1 MLKIS
6 RESEIN
12 LVNVLIDN
20 DIISGKD
27 LIDIKKISTENN
39 KSQIDA
45 IFELKLTDEQKI
57 IDLLIKEQNLETVDL
72 KKVEVTDEIKTV
84 LPSNY
89 IKVNFVAPFKIDN
102 KTLHIAIPDS
112 SKLGLMRNL
121 KAITKKNIEL
131 HAAKI
136 TDISEFIEKLSSET
150 DEVTIASIRDENRK
164 RIKTFESDLGDAGEV
179 LEKAPEE
186 DIEAIENESEVIKF
200 STAVVAEA
208 IKMGVSDIH
217 IEPYRFSSRVRY
229 RLDGMLQ
236 EQEQYKQF
244 LHDNYGAVVTRI
256 KIMGKL
262 DIAER
267 RLPQD
272 GAINFKIENKVVD
285 LRLSI
290 LPTAN
295 NERIVMRILNKDAGD
310 IKLEQLNFEEQD
322 LKNLRKAIHSTQGL
336 ILVTGPTGSGKSTT
350 LYSILKEVSKPH
362 LNILTAED
370 PVEYE
375 LDGVG
380 QVQIKDHIGLTFASA
395 LRSFLRQD
403 PEIILVGEMRDKETV
418 DIGLKA
424 ALTGH
429 LVFSTLHTND
439 APSTITRLQNMG
451 TPDYLISAAT
461 QLVVAQRLARKNCK
475 DCRVPDDD
483 VNPKVLQDL
492 GFSAEQ
498 ASRVKAI
505 KGKGCAKCSNTGY
518 KGRQGIYEILVVS
531 KPLKEAILR
540 QATTP
545 ELREI
550 GIKEGFQTMKDMGRR
565 LIASGELNFREY
577 ESSFRRIRME
587 AFTYK
592 GISDG
597 KYVTGDIEA
606 LNLDEASHLLKEK
619 KIIITNIVKT
629 KKKAGEKKKSSGSSL
644 FGRSKKVKIEDILIF
659 SKQFA
664 TMVKAGL
671 PILQVL
677 AMLRDQMESQGIKD
691 IIEDIRKSLE
701 GGVNLSKCFEKY
713 PQHFD
718 NVYVTWSK
726 AGEARG

>member
-27 LIDIKKISTENN
+27 LINIKKISSENN
-39 KSQIDA
+39 SSQIDA

-72 KKVEVTDEIKTV
+72 KKVEVNQDIKTV

-89 IKVNFVAPFKIDN
+89 IKVNFVAPFKIDG

-136 TDISEFIEKLSSET
+136 SDISEFIERLSSET

-164 RIKTFESDLGDAGEV
+164 KIKTFESDLGEAGEV

-229 RLDGMLQ
+229 RLDGMLS

-244 LHDNYGAVVTRI
+244 LHDNYGAVVTRF

-272 GAINFKIENKVVD
+272 GAINFKIDNKVVD

-290 LPTAN
+290 LPTAS

-322 LKNLRKAIHSTQGL
+322 LKNLRKAINSTQGL

-350 LYSILKEVSKPH
+350 LYSILKEVSRPH

-370 PVEYE
+370 PVEYDLE
-375 LDGVG
+375 GVG
-380 QVQIKDHIGLTFASA
+380 QVQIKDDIGLTFASA

-451 TPDYLISAAT
+451 TPDYLISAAC

-483 VNPKVLQDL
+483 VTPKVLQDL
-492 GFSAEQ
+492 GFTAEL
-498 ASRVKAI
+498 ASRVKAV
-505 KGKGCAKCSNTGY
+505 KGKGCPKCNNTGY
-518 KGRQGIYEILVVS
+518 KGRQGIYEILVVT

-550 GIKEGFQTMKDMGRR
+550 GVKEGFQTMQDMGRR
-565 LIASGELNFREY
+565 LIASGELNFREF
-577 ESSFRRIRME
+577 ERVLS
-587 AFTYK
+587 
-592 GISDG
+592 
-597 KYVTGDIEA
+597 
-606 LNLDEASHLLKEK
+606 
-619 KIIITNIVKT
+619 
-629 KKKAGEKKKSSGSSL
+629 GE
-644 FGRSKKVKIEDILIF
+644 
-659 SKQFA
+659 
-664 TMVKAGL
+664 
-671 PILQVL
+671 
-677 AMLRDQMESQGIKD
+677 
-691 IIEDIRKSLE
+691 
-701 GGVNLSKCFEKY
+701 
-713 PQHFD
+713 
-718 NVYVTWSK
+718 
-726 AGEARG
+726 

>member
-27 LIDIKKISTENN
+27 LINIKKVSTENN

-72 KKVEVTDEIKTV
+72 KKIQISEDIKTV

-89 IKVNFVAPFKIDN
+89 IKVNFVAPFKIEG

-136 TDISEFIEKLSSET
+136 TDISEYIDRLSSET

-164 RIKTFESDLGDAGEV
+164 KIKTFETDLGDAGEV

-208 IKMGVSDIH
+208 IKLGVSDIH
-217 IEPYRFSSRVRY
+217 IEPYRFTSRVRY
-229 RLDGMLQ
+229 RLDGMLS

-244 LHDNYGAVVTRI
+244 LHDNYGAVVTRF

-272 GAINFKIENKVVD
+272 GAINFKIDNKVVD

-322 LKNLRKAIHSTQGL
+322 LANLRKAIHSTQGL

-362 LNILTAED
+362 INILTAED

-498 ASRVKAI
+498 ASRIKAI
-505 KGKGCAKCSNTGY
+505 KGKGCAKCNNSGY

-531 KPLKEAILR
+531 KPIKEAILR

-550 GIKEGFQTMKDMGRR
+550 AVKEGFQTMQDMGRR

-577 ESSFRRIRME
+577 ERVLS
-587 AFTYK
+587 
-592 GISDG
+592 
-597 KYVTGDIEA
+597 
-606 LNLDEASHLLKEK
+606 
-619 KIIITNIVKT
+619 
-629 KKKAGEKKKSSGSSL
+629 GE
-644 FGRSKKVKIEDILIF
+644 
-659 SKQFA
+659 
-664 TMVKAGL
+664 
-671 PILQVL
+671 
-677 AMLRDQMESQGIKD
+677 
-691 IIEDIRKSLE
+691 
-701 GGVNLSKCFEKY
+701 
-713 PQHFD
+713 
-718 NVYVTWSK
+718 
-726 AGEARG
+726 

>member
-12 LVNVLIDN
+12 LINVLIDH

-27 LIDIKKISTENN
+27 LPNIKKVSSEKNS
-39 KSQIDA
+39 SQIDA
-45 IFELKLTDEQKI
+45 VFELKLCNEEKI
-57 IDLLIKEQNLETVDL
+57 LDVLVKEQNLEVVDL
-72 KKVEVTDEIKTV
+72 SKVQISDQIKTV

-89 IKVNFVAPFKIDN
+89 INVNFVAPFKVDG

-136 TDISEFIEKLSSET
+136 SQISEFIEKLLSESG
-150 DEVTIASIRDENRK
+150 DVTTATIRKENK
-164 RIKTFESDLGDAGEV
+164 EKTKTFDSDLGEAGEV
-179 LEKAPEE
+179 LEKPPEE

-208 IKMGVSDIH
+208 IKLGVSDIH

-229 RLDGMLQ
+229 RQDGMLQ
-236 EQEQYKQF
+236 EQEQYRKF
-244 LHDNYGAVVTRI
+244 LHDNYGAVVTRF

-272 GAINFKIENKVVD
+272 GAINFKIEGKVVD

-290 LPTAN
+290 LPTAS
-295 NERIVMRILNKDAGD
+295 NERIVMRVLNKDAGD
-310 IKLEQLNFEEQD
+310 ITLEQLNFDDAD

-380 QVQIKDHIGLTFASA
+380 QVQIKDDIGLTFSAA

-461 QLVVAQRLARKNCK
+461 QMVLAQRLARRNCK
-475 DCRVPDDD
+475 ECRIPDED
-483 VNPKVLQDL
+483 VTPKVLTDL
-492 GFSAEQ
+492 GFTPEL
-498 ASRVKAI
+498 ASRAKAI
-505 KGKGCAKCSNTGY
+505 KGKGCPKCKDTGY

-531 KPLKEAILR
+531 KPIKEAILR

-550 GIKEGFQTMKDMGRR
+550 AIKEGFQTMQDMGRR
-565 LIASGELNFREY
+565 MIASGELSFREY
-577 ESSFRRIRME
+577 ERVLSSE
-587 AFTYK
+587 
-592 GISDG
+592 
-597 KYVTGDIEA
+597 
-606 LNLDEASHLLKEK
+606 
-619 KIIITNIVKT
+619 
-629 KKKAGEKKKSSGSSL
+629 
-644 FGRSKKVKIEDILIF
+644 
-659 SKQFA
+659 
-664 TMVKAGL
+664 
-671 PILQVL
+671 
-677 AMLRDQMESQGIKD
+677 
-691 IIEDIRKSLE
+691 
-701 GGVNLSKCFEKY
+701 
-713 PQHFD
+713 
-718 NVYVTWSK
+718 
-726 AGEARG
+726 

>member
-27 LIDIKKISTENN
+27 LINIKKISSENN
-39 KSQIDA
+39 SSQIDA

-72 KKVEVTDEIKTV
+72 KKVEVDQDIKTV

-89 IKVNFVAPFKIDN
+89 IKVNFVAPFKIDG

-136 TDISEFIEKLSSET
+136 SDISEFIERLSSET

-164 RIKTFESDLGDAGEV
+164 KIKTFESDLGEAGEV

-229 RLDGMLQ
+229 RLDGMLS

-244 LHDNYGAVVTRI
+244 LHDNYGAVVTRF

-272 GAINFKIENKVVD
+272 GAINFKIDNKVVD

-290 LPTAN
+290 LPTAS

-322 LKNLRKAIHSTQGL
+322 LKNLRKAINSTQGL

-350 LYSILKEVSKPH
+350 LYSILKEVSRPH

-370 PVEYE
+370 PVEYDLE
-375 LDGVG
+375 GVG
-380 QVQIKDHIGLTFASA
+380 QVQIKDDIGLTFASA

-451 TPDYLISAAT
+451 TPDYLISAAC

-483 VNPKVLQDL
+483 VTPKVLQDL
-492 GFSAEQ
+492 GFTAEL
-498 ASRVKAI
+498 ASRVKAV
-505 KGKGCAKCSNTGY
+505 KGKGCPKCNNTGY
-518 KGRQGIYEILVVS
+518 KGRQGIYEILVVT

-550 GIKEGFQTMKDMGRR
+550 GVKEGFQTMQDMGRR
-565 LIASGELNFREY
+565 LIASGELNFREF
-577 ESSFRRIRME
+577 ERVLS
-587 AFTYK
+587 
-592 GISDG
+592 
-597 KYVTGDIEA
+597 
-606 LNLDEASHLLKEK
+606 
-619 KIIITNIVKT
+619 
-629 KKKAGEKKKSSGSSL
+629 GE
-644 FGRSKKVKIEDILIF
+644 
-659 SKQFA
+659 
-664 TMVKAGL
+664 
-671 PILQVL
+671 
-677 AMLRDQMESQGIKD
+677 
-691 IIEDIRKSLE
+691 
-701 GGVNLSKCFEKY
+701 
-713 PQHFD
+713 
-718 NVYVTWSK
+718 
-726 AGEARG
+726 

>member
-12 LVNVLIDN
+12 LINVLIDN
-20 DIISGKD
+20 DVISGKD
-27 LIDIKKISTENN
+27 LINIKKKSSEGN
-39 KSQIDA
+39 KSQIEAVFD
-45 IFELKLTDEQKI
+45 LKLTDEKKI
-57 IDLLIKEQNLETVDL
+57 LDILVKEQNLDIVDL
-72 KKVEVTDEIKTV
+72 KKVEVSPEIKSV

-89 IKVNFVAPFKIDN
+89 IKVNFVAPFKVDG

-112 SKLGLMRNL
+112 SKLTLMRNL

-131 HAAKI
+131 HAAPLSQ
-136 TDISEFIEKLSSET
+136 ISEFIENLSS
-150 DEVTIASIRDENRK
+150 DGEVTTASIRKENREK
-164 RIKTFESDLGDAGEV
+164 QKTFDSDLGEAGEV

-186 DIEAIENESEVIKF
+186 DVEAIENESEVIKF

-208 IKMGVSDIH
+208 IKKGVSDIH

-244 LHDNYGAVVTRI
+244 LHDNYGAVVTRF

-272 GAINFKIENKVVD
+272 GAINFKIEGKVVD

-310 IKLEQLNFEEQD
+310 ITLEQLNFEEQD
-322 LKNLRKAIHSTQGL
+322 LKSLRKSIHSTQGL

-380 QVQIKDHIGLTFASA
+380 QVQIKDDIGLTFASA

-451 TPDYLISAAT
+451 TPDYLISAAC

-475 DCRVPDDD
+475 KCKIPDDD

-505 KGKGCAKCSNTGY
+505 KGKGCETCSNTGY

-540 QATTP
+540 KATTP
-545 ELREI
+545 ELRQI
-550 GIKEGFQTMKDMGRR
+550 AVKEGFQTMQDMGKR
-565 LIASGELNFREY
+565 LIASGDLNFREY
-577 ESSFRRIRME
+577 ERVLS
-587 AFTYK
+587 
-592 GISDG
+592 
-597 KYVTGDIEA
+597 
-606 LNLDEASHLLKEK
+606 
-619 KIIITNIVKT
+619 
-629 KKKAGEKKKSSGSSL
+629 GE
-644 FGRSKKVKIEDILIF
+644 
-659 SKQFA
+659 
-664 TMVKAGL
+664 
-671 PILQVL
+671 
-677 AMLRDQMESQGIKD
+677 
-691 IIEDIRKSLE
+691 
-701 GGVNLSKCFEKY
+701 
-713 PQHFD
+713 
-718 NVYVTWSK
+718 
-726 AGEARG
+726 

>member
-12 LVNVLIDN
+12 LINVLIDN
-20 DIISGKD
+20 DVISGKD
-27 LIDIKKISTENN
+27 LINIKKKSSEGN
-39 KSQIDA
+39 KSQIEAVFD
-45 IFELKLTDEQKI
+45 LKLTDEQKI
-57 IDLLIKEQNLETVDL
+57 LDILVKEQNLEIIDL
-72 KKVEVTDEIKTV
+72 KKITISNDIKSV

-89 IKVNFVAPFKIDN
+89 IKVNFVAPFKVDG

-112 SKLGLMRNL
+112 SKLTLMRNL

-131 HAAKI
+131 HAAPLSQ
-136 TDISEFIEKLSSET
+136 ISEFIEKISS
-150 DEVTIASIRDENRK
+150 DGEVTTATIRNENK
-164 RIKTFESDLGDAGEV
+164 EKQKTFDSELGEAGEV

-186 DIEAIENESEVIKF
+186 DIEALENESEVIKF

-208 IKMGVSDIH
+208 IKKGVSDIH

-236 EQEQYKQF
+236 EQEQYRKF
-244 LHDNYGAVVTRI
+244 LHDNYGAVVTRF

-272 GAINFKIENKVVD
+272 GAINFKIEGKVID

-295 NERIVMRILNKDAGD
+295 NERIVMRVLNKDAGD
-310 IKLEQLNFEEQD
+310 ITLEQLNFEDQD
-322 LKNLRKAIHSTQGL
+322 LKSLRKSIHSTQGL

-380 QVQIKDHIGLTFASA
+380 QVQIKDDIGFTFAKA

-451 TPDYLISAAT
+451 TPDYLISAAC

-475 DCRVPDDD
+475 ECKIPDDD

-505 KGKGCAKCSNTGY
+505 KGKGCETCSNTGY

-540 QATTP
+540 KATTP

-550 GIKEGFQTMKDMGRR
+550 AIKEGFQTMQDMGKR

-577 ESSFRRIRME
+577 ER
-587 AFTYK
+587 
-592 GISDG
+592 
-597 KYVTGDIEA
+597 
-606 LNLDEASHLLKEK
+606 
-619 KIIITNIVKT
+619 
-629 KKKAGEKKKSSGSSL
+629 
-644 FGRSKKVKIEDILIF
+644 
-659 SKQFA
+659 
-664 TMVKAGL
+664 
-671 PILQVL
+671 VL
-677 AMLRDQMESQGIKD
+677 SNE
-691 IIEDIRKSLE
+691 
-701 GGVNLSKCFEKY
+701 
-713 PQHFD
+713 
-718 NVYVTWSK
+718 
-726 AGEARG
+726 

>member
-12 LVNVLIDN
+12 IINMLIDQ

-27 LIDIKKISTENN
+27 LPKIKKASKEGN

-45 IFELKLTDEQKI
+45 VFELKLTNEKKI
-57 IDLLIKEQNLETVDL
+57 LDVLVKEQNLEEVDL
-72 KKVEVTDEIKTV
+72 SKIEISDDVKTV

-89 IKVNFVAPFKIDN
+89 INMNFVAPFKMDG

-112 SKLGLMRNL
+112 SKLSLMRNL
-121 KAITKKNIEL
+121 KTITKKNIEL
-131 HAAKI
+131 HAAKVSQ
-136 TDISEFIEKLSSET
+136 ISNFIEKLLNLSGDVTTAKIRET
-150 DEVTIASIRDENRK
+150 NKERT
-164 RIKTFESDLGDAGEV
+164 KTFDSELGEAGEV
-179 LEKAPEE
+179 LEKKPEE

-208 IKMGVSDIH
+208 IKLGVSDIH

-229 RLDGMLQ
+229 RTDGMLQ
-236 EQEQYKQF
+236 EQDQYKKF
-244 LHDNYGAVVTRI
+244 LHDNYGAVVTRF

-272 GAINFKIENKVVD
+272 GAINFKIEDKVID

-290 LPTAN
+290 LPTAS

-310 IKLEQLNFEEQD
+310 ITLEQLNFEPND
-322 LKNLRKAIHSTQGL
+322 LKVLRKNIHGTQGL
-336 ILVTGPTGSGKSTT
+336 VLVTGPTGSGKTTT

-375 LDGVG
+375 LDGVA
-380 QVQIKDHIGLTFASA
+380 QVQIRDDIGLSFAVA

-451 TPDYLISAAT
+451 TPDYLISAACS
-461 QLVVAQRLARKNCK
+461 LVLAQRLARKTCK
-475 DCRVPDDD
+475 ECRVPDDD
-483 VNPKVLQDL
+483 VNPKVLTDL
-492 GFSAEQ
+492 GFTPEQ
-498 ASRVKAI
+498 ASRAKAL
-505 KGKGCAKCSNTGY
+505 KGKGCSKCKDSGY
-518 KGRQGIYEILVVS
+518 KGRMGIYEILNVTKVI
-531 KPLKEAILR
+531 KEAILR
-540 QATTP
+540 KATTP

-550 GIKEGFQTMKDMGRR
+550 AIKEGFQTMQDMGKRMI
-565 LIASGELNFREY
+565 LAGDLNFREY
-577 ESSFRRIRME
+577 ERVLSS
-587 AFTYK
+587 
-592 GISDG
+592 
-597 KYVTGDIEA
+597 
-606 LNLDEASHLLKEK
+606 
-619 KIIITNIVKT
+619 
-629 KKKAGEKKKSSGSSL
+629 
-644 FGRSKKVKIEDILIF
+644 
-659 SKQFA
+659 
-664 TMVKAGL
+664 
-671 PILQVL
+671 
-677 AMLRDQMESQGIKD
+677 
-691 IIEDIRKSLE
+691 
-701 GGVNLSKCFEKY
+701 
-713 PQHFD
+713 
-718 NVYVTWSK
+718 
-726 AGEARG
+726 

>member
-12 LVNVLIDN
+12 LINVLIDH

-27 LIDIKKISTENN
+27 LINIKKVSTEKN

-45 IFELKLTDEQKI
+45 VFELKLTDEEKI
-57 IDLLIKEQNLETVDL
+57 LNVLVKEQNLETVDL
-72 KKVEVTDEIKTV
+72 SKIELTDEIKSV

-89 IKVNFVAPFKIDN
+89 INTNFVAPFKVEGN
-102 KTLHIAIPDS
+102 TLHIAIPDS

-136 TDISEFIEKLSSET
+136 THISGFIEKLLNESG
-150 DEVTIASIRDENRK
+150 DVTAATIRKENK
-164 RIKTFESDLGDAGEV
+164 EKTKTFDSDLGEAGEV
-179 LEKAPEE
+179 LEKPPEE
-186 DIEAIENESEVIKF
+186 DIEALENESEVIKF
-200 STAVVAEA
+200 STAVVADA
-208 IKMGVSDIH
+208 IKSGVSDIH

-229 RLDGMLQ
+229 RLDGMLT
-236 EQEQYKQF
+236 EQEQYRKF
-244 LHDNYGAVVTRI
+244 LHDNYGAVVTRF

-272 GAINFKIENKVVD
+272 GAINFKIDGKVVD

-290 LPTAN
+290 LPTAS
-295 NERIVMRILNKDAGD
+295 NERIVMRVLNKDAGD
-310 IKLEQLNFEEQD
+310 ITLEQLNFEDAD

-380 QVQIKDHIGLTFASA
+380 QVQIKDDIGLTFSAA

-461 QLVVAQRLARKNCK
+461 QMVLAQRLARKNCK
-475 DCRVPDDD
+475 ECRVPDDD
-483 VNPKVLQDL
+483 VNPKVLTDL
-492 GFSAEQ
+492 GFSPEQ
-498 ASRVKAI
+498 ASRVKAT
-505 KGKGCAKCSNTGY
+505 KGKGCPKCKDSGY
-518 KGRQGIYEILVVS
+518 KGRQGIYEILVVT
-531 KPLKEAILR
+531 KPIKEAILR

-545 ELREI
+545 ELKEI
-550 GIKEGFQTMKDMGRR
+550 AIKEGFQTMQDMGRR
-565 LIASGELNFREY
+565 MIANGSLSFREY
-577 ESSFRRIRME
+577 ERVLS
-587 AFTYK
+587 
-592 GISDG
+592 
-597 KYVTGDIEA
+597 
-606 LNLDEASHLLKEK
+606 AS
-619 KIIITNIVKT
+619 
-629 KKKAGEKKKSSGSSL
+629 
-644 FGRSKKVKIEDILIF
+644 
-659 SKQFA
+659 
-664 TMVKAGL
+664 
-671 PILQVL
+671 
-677 AMLRDQMESQGIKD
+677 
-691 IIEDIRKSLE
+691 
-701 GGVNLSKCFEKY
+701 
-713 PQHFD
+713 
-718 NVYVTWSK
+718 
-726 AGEARG
+726 

>member
-12 LVNVLIDN
+12 LINVLIDN

-27 LIDIKKISTENN
+27 LPNIKKVSTEKN

-45 IFELKLTDEQKI
+45 VFELKLCDEKKILDVLVKEQSLDI
-57 IDLLIKEQNLETVDL
+57 IDLS
-72 KKVEVTDEIKTV
+72 KVEITDEIKSI

-89 IKVNFVAPFKIDN
+89 INVNFVAPFKLEGKI
-102 KTLHIAIPDS
+102 LHIAISDS

-121 KAITKKNIEL
+121 KAITKKEIEL
-131 HAAKI
+131 HAAKVSQ
-136 TDISEFIEKLSSET
+136 ISEFIQKLQSESGTVTTETIRQEKKE
-150 DEVTIASIRDENRK
+150 K
-164 RIKTFESDLGDAGEV
+164 IKTFDSDLGEAGEV
-179 LEKAPEE
+179 LDKKPEE
-186 DIEAIENESEVIKF
+186 DVEAIENESEVIKF
-200 STAVVAEA
+200 STAVVADA
-208 IKMGVSDIH
+208 IKAGVSDIH

-244 LHDNYGAVVTRI
+244 LHDNYGAVVTRF

-272 GAINFKIENKVVD
+272 GAINFKIEGKVVD

-310 IKLEQLNFEEQD
+310 ITLEQLNFEDQD
-322 LKNLRKAIHSTQGL
+322 LKNLRKSIHSTQGL

-380 QVQIKDHIGLTFASA
+380 QVQIKDDIGLSFASA

-461 QLVVAQRLARKNCK
+461 QMVLAQRLARKNCK

-483 VNPKVLQDL
+483 VTPKVLTDL
-492 GFSAEQ
+492 GFSPEQ
-498 ASRVKAI
+498 ASRTKAI
-505 KGKGCAKCSNTGY
+505 KGKGCAKCKDTGY
-518 KGRQGIYEILVVS
+518 KGRQGIYEIMVVS
-531 KPLKEAILR
+531 KPIKEAILR

-550 GIKEGFQTMKDMGRR
+550 AIKEGFQTMQDMGRR
-565 LIASGELNFREY
+565 LIANGELNFREF
-577 ESSFRRIRME
+577 ERVLS
-587 AFTYK
+587 
-592 GISDG
+592 
-597 KYVTGDIEA
+597 
-606 LNLDEASHLLKEK
+606 AS
-619 KIIITNIVKT
+619 
-629 KKKAGEKKKSSGSSL
+629 
-644 FGRSKKVKIEDILIF
+644 
-659 SKQFA
+659 
-664 TMVKAGL
+664 
-671 PILQVL
+671 
-677 AMLRDQMESQGIKD
+677 
-691 IIEDIRKSLE
+691 
-701 GGVNLSKCFEKY
+701 
-713 PQHFD
+713 
-718 NVYVTWSK
+718 
-726 AGEARG
+726 

>member
-12 LVNVLIDN
+12 LINVLIDN

-27 LIDIKKISTENN
+27 LPNIKKVSTEKN

-45 IFELKLTDEQKI
+45 VFELKLCDEKKILDVLVKEQSLDI
-57 IDLLIKEQNLETVDL
+57 IDLS
-72 KKVEVTDEIKTV
+72 KVEITDEIKSV

-89 IKVNFVAPFKIDN
+89 INVNFVAPFKLEGKI
-102 KTLHIAIPDS
+102 LHIAISDS

-121 KAITKKNIEL
+121 KAITKKEIEL
-131 HAAKI
+131 HAAKVSQ
-136 TDISEFIEKLSSET
+136 ISEYIQKLQSESGTVTTETIRQEKKEKT
-150 DEVTIASIRDENRK
+150 
-164 RIKTFESDLGDAGEV
+164 KTFDSDLGEAGEV
-179 LEKAPEE
+179 LDKKPEE
-186 DIEAIENESEVIKF
+186 EVEAIENESEVIKF
-200 STAVVAEA
+200 STAVVADA
-208 IKMGVSDIH
+208 IKAGVSDIH

-244 LHDNYGAVVTRI
+244 LHDNYGAVVTRF

-272 GAINFKIENKVVD
+272 GAINFKIDGKVVD

-310 IKLEQLNFEEQD
+310 ITLEQLNFEDQD
-322 LKNLRKAIHSTQGL
+322 LKNLRKSIHSTQGL

-380 QVQIKDHIGLTFASA
+380 QVQIKDDIGLSFASA

-461 QLVVAQRLARKNCK
+461 QMVLAQRLARKNCK
-475 DCRVPDDD
+475 DCRVPDED
-483 VNPKVLQDL
+483 VTPKVLTDL
-492 GFSAEQ
+492 GFSPEQ

-505 KGKGCAKCSNTGY
+505 KGKGCAKCKDSGY
-518 KGRQGIYEILVVS
+518 KGRQGIYEIMVVS
-531 KPLKEAILR
+531 KPIKEAILR

-545 ELREI
+545 ELRAI
-550 GIKEGFQTMKDMGRR
+550 AIKEGFQTMQDMGRR
-565 LIASGELNFREY
+565 LIANGELNFREF
-577 ESSFRRIRME
+577 ERVLS
-587 AFTYK
+587 
-592 GISDG
+592 
-597 KYVTGDIEA
+597 
-606 LNLDEASHLLKEK
+606 AS
-619 KIIITNIVKT
+619 
-629 KKKAGEKKKSSGSSL
+629 
-644 FGRSKKVKIEDILIF
+644 
-659 SKQFA
+659 
-664 TMVKAGL
+664 
-671 PILQVL
+671 
-677 AMLRDQMESQGIKD
+677 
-691 IIEDIRKSLE
+691 
-701 GGVNLSKCFEKY
+701 
-713 PQHFD
+713 
-718 NVYVTWSK
+718 
-726 AGEARG
+726 